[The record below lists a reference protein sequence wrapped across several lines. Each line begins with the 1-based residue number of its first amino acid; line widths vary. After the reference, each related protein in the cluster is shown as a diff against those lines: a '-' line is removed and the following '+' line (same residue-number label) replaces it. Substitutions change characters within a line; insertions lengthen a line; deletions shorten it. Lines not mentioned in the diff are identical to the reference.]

1 MMKIFNFKPHEK
13 TKWVGIH
20 TYNWGTTDYMVFARL
35 NKTTGLLDFK
45 TKVMANG
52 VYGRLAKDIPI
63 NAGMQLSK
71 LFQ

>member
-1 MMKIFNFKPHEK
+1 MKIKLFKKQEK
-13 TKWVGIH
+13 TKWVGIY

-45 TKVMANG
+45 TKAMASG
-52 VYGRLAKDIPI
+52 VFGRLAKDIPL
-63 NAGMQLSK
+63 NARTQIAK

>member
-1 MMKIFNFKPHEK
+1 MKIKLFKKQEK
-13 TKWVGIH
+13 TKWIGIH
-20 TYNWGTTDYMVFARL
+20 AYNWGTTDYMVFARL

-52 VYGRLAKDIPI
+52 AYGKLAKDIPL

>member
-1 MMKIFNFKPHEK
+1 MKIKLFKKQEK

-20 TYNWGTTDYMVFARL
+20 AYNWGTTDYMVFARL

-52 VYGRLAKDIPI
+52 TYGKLANDIPL

>member
-1 MMKIFNFKPHEK
+1 MKIKLFKKQEK

-20 TYNWGTTDYMVFARL
+20 TYHWGTADYMVFARL

-52 VYGRLAKDIPI
+52 VYGKLAKDIPL
-63 NAGMQLSK
+63 NAGIQLSK

>member
-1 MMKIFNFKPHEK
+1 MKIKLFKRHEK

-20 TYNWGTTDYMVFARL
+20 AYHWGAVDYMVFARL
-35 NKTTGLLDFK
+35 DKTTGLLDFK
-45 TKVMANG
+45 TKRIAEG
-52 VYGRLAKDIPI
+52 TYGAIVKDIPL